1 MMVVVVEEEEKK
13 KIFLLIAEKYIS
25 YASAV
30 EWTENLLNYLE
41 QQEHMLPYDKLV
53 LQRFEKY
60 SEEER
65 SNFSKAKVNETLL
78 PKMVMC
84 RPNPCVNNST

>member
-1 MMVVVVEEEEKK
+1 M
-13 KIFLLIAEKYIS
+13 LL
-25 YASAV
+25 
-30 EWTENLLNYLE
+30 
-41 QQEHMLPYDKLV
+41 YDKLV

-65 SNFSKAKVNETLL
+65 SNFSTAKANETLF

-84 RPNPCVNNST
+84 RPNQCVNNST